1 MDIEARE
8 RACLELLQKL
18 PIDDYVLIGG
28 YATSSFDFP
37 RFSVDLDI
45 VIDKKKEKLF
55 VKIILESRFAL
66 IETNVE
72 PVRDI
77 YGGRFLR
84 FEKEY
89 VKANV
94 DLLINSVISRQT
106 GSSYSFGYLLKH
118 SEIREVVG
126 FSGNLK
132 VRARVTNREM
142 LIALK
147 ANSMRLADKRDII
160 ALCNGEIN
168 IDILMK
174 HLKRCPREIILKHIE
189 DLLKTLGNDRYKD
202 SIKGV
207 FRFSDSVYEKITERA
222 RKVFGHIRD
231 SLKDS

>member
-18 PIDDYVLIGG
+18 PIDEYVLIGG
-28 YATSSFDFP
+28 YAASSFDFP

-45 VIDKKKEKLF
+45 VIDKKKEKPF
-55 VKIILESRFAL
+55 VKIILESGFAP

-84 FEKEY
+84 FEKED

-106 GSSYSFGYLLKH
+106 GSSYSFGHLLRH

-126 FSGNLK
+126 FSGKRIPSKESLGFQIACMK
-132 VRARVTNREM
+132 KSRRGQGRCLVRLETACQSTPSQAIIVRRSLQRGSQKKICVTQ
-142 LIALK
+142 
-147 ANSMRLADKRDII
+147 S
-160 ALCNGEIN
+160 C
-168 IDILMK
+168 
-174 HLKRCPREIILKHIE
+174 
-189 DLLKTLGNDRYKD
+189 
-202 SIKGV
+202 
-207 FRFSDSVYEKITERA
+207 
-222 RKVFGHIRD
+222 
-231 SLKDS
+231 